1 MTNILNKAMWL
12 SLFKNP
18 TKHIWRYYLLPYLAV
33 ALLHGPHGDDEAAS
47 DAQHSC
53 QLP

>member
-18 TKHIWRYYLLPYLAV
+18 TKQYLALLLVPYLAV